1 MLVLSNPPPS
11 GWAVKRL
18 EGLTATE
25 DSEAVPI
32 KTSLIVMPA
41 NLLGQVNQF
50 GGLRCHDAAMRG
62 SREGM
67 PSDRRRSILGAPC
80 CSVSHH
86 CASTPLP
93 QWAEEIER
101 HVQPGRLSWA
111 RYLPPGAAAAA
122 AAGNQADE
130 EDGDVATRTRRSR
143 RVAAAGG
150 TVRPGHVSRACALG
164 CTLA

>member
-1 MLVLSNPPPS
+1 MLPCEDHVKASHQTAVEASLVRPAALSTIN
-11 GWAVKRL
+11 
-18 EGLTATE
+18 
-25 DSEAVPI
+25 VP
-32 KTSLIVMPA
+32 
-41 NLLGQVNQF
+41 
-50 GGLRCHDAAMRG
+50 R
-62 SREGM
+62 
-67 PSDRRRSILGAPC
+67 
-80 CSVSHH
+80 
-86 CASTPLP
+86 LP

-150 TVRPGHVSRACALG
+150 TVRPGPVSRACALG
-164 CTLA
+164 CTLAA